1 MTQREMYNYFLAGI
15 HNFDVDSEYEFQTH
29 EVNIFLTKA
38 YREVVDELYAGFEK
52 SEKNRKLLNP
62 LVRTGSSSTLT
73 VSGVYSNAYSVDL
86 STITP
91 RVLYVLSE
99 EVQIGYSETVNRVPV
114 KVITLDSYTA
124 NKENP
129 FKKPYK
135 KLVWRLDV
143 GNGSLTHYI
152 ISTYTPTS
160 YYITYLQQPEDI
172 DVILATSILINE
184 DVHKDI
190 VDRAVQHALLA
201 KQTNKNL
208 KS

>member
-1 MTQREMYNYFLAGI
+1 MTQREMNESFLAQI
-15 HNFDVDSEYEFQTH
+15 HNFDVDSEYQFQTH

-38 YREVVDELYAGFEK
+38 YREVVNELYKEFEK
-52 SEKNRKLLNP
+52 SERIRKVLNP
-62 LVRTGSSSTLT
+62 LVKSAQIGSFIASTT
-73 VSGVYSNAYSVDL
+73 YSNAYTVNLASLD
-86 STITP
+86 P
-91 RVLYVLSE
+91 EVLYVLTE
-99 EVQIGYSETVNRVPV
+99 EVTTTAATKIPV
-114 KVITLDSYTA
+114 KVVTLDSYTA
-124 NKENP
+124 NKDNP

-135 KLVWRLDV
+135 ELVWRLDI
-143 GNGSLTHYI
+143 GGGSLTHYL

-160 YYITYLQQPEDI
+160 YYITYLQQPEEV
-172 DVILATSILINE
+172 DVTSTVSLKINK

>member
-1 MTQREMYNYFLAGI
+1 MTQREMNESFLAQI
-15 HNFDVDSEYEFQTH
+15 HNFDVDSEYQFQTH

-38 YREVVDELYAGFEK
+38 YREVVNDLYKEFEK
-52 SEKNRKLLNP
+52 SERIRKLLNP
-62 LVRTGSSSTLT
+62 LVTSAQIGIFAASTT
-73 VSGVYSNAYSVDL
+73 YSNAYTVDL
-86 STITP
+86 TLLDP
-91 RVLYVLSE
+91 EVLYVLTE
-99 EVQIGYSETVNRVPV
+99 EVTTTIATKIPV
-114 KVITLDSYTA
+114 KVVTLDSYTA
-124 NKENP
+124 NKDNP

-135 KLVWRLDV
+135 ELVWRLDI
-143 GNGSLTHYI
+143 GGGSLTHYL

-160 YYITYLQQPEDI
+160 YYITYLQQPEEV
-172 DVILATSILINE
+172 DVTSTTSLKINK

>member
-1 MTQREMYNYFLAGI
+1 MTQREMNESFLAQI
-15 HNFDVDSEYEFQTH
+15 HNFDVDSEYQFQTH

-38 YREVVDELYAGFEK
+38 YREVVNELYKEFEK
-52 SEKNRKLLNP
+52 SERIRKILNP
-62 LVRTGSSSTLT
+62 LVKSAQIGSFIASTT
-73 VSGVYSNAYSVDL
+73 YSNAYTVSLASLD
-86 STITP
+86 P
-91 RVLYVLSE
+91 EVLYVLTE
-99 EVQIGYSETVNRVPV
+99 EVTTTAATKVPV

-124 NKENP
+124 NKDNP

-135 KLVWRLDV
+135 ELVWRLDI
-143 GNGSLTHYI
+143 GGGSLTHYL
-152 ISTYTPTS
+152 ISIYTPTS
-160 YYITYLQQPEDI
+160 YYITYLQQPEEV
-172 DVILATSILINE
+172 DVTSTTSLKINK

>member
-1 MTQREMYNYFLAGI
+1 MTQREMNESFLAQI
-15 HNFDVDSEYEFQTH
+15 HNFDVDSEYQFQTH

-38 YREVVDELYAGFEK
+38 YREVVNELYKEFEK
-52 SEKNRKLLNP
+52 SERIRKVLNP
-62 LVRTGSSSTLT
+62 LVKSAQIGSFIASTT
-73 VSGVYSNAYSVDL
+73 YSNAYTVSLASLD
-86 STITP
+86 P
-91 RVLYVLSE
+91 EVLYVLTE
-99 EVQIGYSETVNRVPV
+99 EVTTTAATKVPV

-124 NKENP
+124 NKDNP

-135 KLVWRLDV
+135 ELVWRLDI
-143 GNGSLTHYI
+143 GGGSLTHYL
-152 ISTYTPTS
+152 ISIYTPTS
-160 YYITYLQQPEDI
+160 YYITYLQQPEE
-172 DVILATSILINE
+172 VNVTSTTSLKINK

>member
-1 MTQREMYNYFLAGI
+1 MTQREMNESFLAQI
-15 HNFDVDSEYEFQTH
+15 HNFDVDSEYQFQTH

-38 YREVVDELYAGFEK
+38 YREVVNELYKEFEK
-52 SEKNRKLLNP
+52 SERIRKVLNP
-62 LVRTGSSSTLT
+62 LVKSAQIGSFTTSTT
-73 VSGVYSNAYSVDL
+73 YSNAYTVNLASLD
-86 STITP
+86 P
-91 RVLYVLSE
+91 EVLYVLTE
-99 EVQIGYSETVNRVPV
+99 EVTTTAATKIPV
-114 KVITLDSYTA
+114 KVVTLDSYTA
-124 NKENP
+124 NKDNP

-135 KLVWRLDV
+135 ELVWRLDI
-143 GNGSLTHYI
+143 GGGSLTHYL

-160 YYITYLQQPEDI
+160 YYITYLQQPEE
-172 DVILATSILINE
+172 VNVTSTVSLKINK

>member
-1 MTQREMYNYFLAGI
+1 MTQREMNESFLAQI
-15 HNFDVDSEYEFQTH
+15 HNFDVDSEYQFQTH

-38 YREVVDELYAGFEK
+38 YREVVNELYKEFEK
-52 SEKNRKLLNP
+52 SERIRKVLNP
-62 LVRTGSSSTLT
+62 LVKSAQIGSFIASTTYL
-73 VSGVYSNAYSVDL
+73 NAYTVNLASLD
-86 STITP
+86 P
-91 RVLYVLSE
+91 EVLYVLTE
-99 EVQIGYSETVNRVPV
+99 EVTTTAATKVPV

-124 NKENP
+124 NKDNP

-135 KLVWRLDV
+135 ELVWRLDI
-143 GNGSLTHYI
+143 GGGSLTHYL
-152 ISTYTPTS
+152 ISTYTPTR
-160 YYITYLQQPEDI
+160 YYITYLQQPEEV
-172 DVILATSILINE
+172 DVTSTTSLKINK

>member
-1 MTQREMYNYFLAGI
+1 MTQREMNESFLAQI
-15 HNFDVDSEYEFQTH
+15 HNFDVDSEYQFQTH

-38 YREVVDELYAGFEK
+38 YREVVNDLYKEFEK
-52 SEKNRKLLNP
+52 SERIRKLLNP
-62 LVRTGSSSTLT
+62 LVKSAQIGSFATSAT
-73 VSGVYSNAYSVDL
+73 YSNAYTVDL
-86 STITP
+86 TSLDP
-91 RVLYVLSE
+91 EVLYVLTE
-99 EVQIGYSETVNRVPV
+99 EVTTTAATKVPV

-124 NKENP
+124 NKDNP

-135 KLVWRLDV
+135 ELVWRLDI
-143 GNGSLTHYI
+143 GGGSLTHYL

-160 YYITYLQQPEDI
+160 YYITYLQQPEEV
-172 DVILATSILINE
+172 DVTSTTSLKINK
-184 DVHKDI
+184 DLHKDI